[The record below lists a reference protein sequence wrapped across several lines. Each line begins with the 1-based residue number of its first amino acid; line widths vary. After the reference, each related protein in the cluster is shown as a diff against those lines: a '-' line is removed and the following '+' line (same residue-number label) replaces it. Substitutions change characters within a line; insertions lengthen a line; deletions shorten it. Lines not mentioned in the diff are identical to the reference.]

1 MRVLVPPLLAV
12 LLFSL
17 GGVGASVLPP
27 SSAPPSPDAPRP
39 VNAVLGNQSFRAVHG
54 RAPRPDTPERLRLQ
68 THLAYVEALLRSR
81 ARPSLTDAQRGRRTA
96 LLDRLHAYWTRGTF
110 PRNTE
115 VPGRSPVFIDEE
127 GRLCAVGAL
136 IAATAG
142 RGLAERIDDTHPL
155 ANVREMEVPAIDR
168 WAERHG
174 MTRRELAMIQ
184 PAYCG
189 SPGGLTVCP
198 PPPRDDQNAS
208 ALEVTALS
216 ASVGASL
223 LNGVLLERGTP
234 SVVGG
239 TVGLVGGGTSLA
251 VGLRGGAQYPTASSI
266 AGATSVVLGG
276 WALVQAVRGD
286 DAGPAAAS
294 AAAHS
299 SKEWSVAPASVSTGQ
314 GPRPGLRA
322 AIRF

>member
-1 MRVLVPPLLAV
+1 MRTFALSLLAG
-12 LLFSL
+12 LLLAL
-17 GGVGASVLPP
+17 GGYGVSTVSS
-27 SSAPPSPDAPRP
+27 SSAGAPSAAPRA

-54 RAPRPDTPERLRLQ
+54 RAPRPNTPERLRLQ

-81 ARPSLTDAQRGRRTA
+81 DRPSLTDAQRARRAA
-96 LLDRLHAYWTRGTF
+96 LLDHLHTYWTRGTF

-142 RGLAERIDDTHPL
+142 RGLAERIDARYHL
-155 ANVREMEVPAIDR
+155 ADVREMEMPAIDR
-168 WAERHG
+168 WATRHG
-174 MTRRELAMIQ
+174 VTRRELAMIQ
-184 PAYCG
+184 PGYCG
-189 SPGGLTVCP
+189 SPQGLTVCP
-198 PPPRDDQNAS
+198 PPRDDQDAS

-223 LNGVLLERGTP
+223 LNGVLLERGAP

-239 TVGLVGGGTSLA
+239 TVGLVGGGTGLA
-251 VGLRGGAQYPTASSI
+251 LGLRDGAQYPTASSI

-276 WALVQAVRGD
+276 WALVQAIRGD
-286 DAGPAAAS
+286 DEGPSAS
-294 AAAHS
+294 APAQS
-299 SKEWSVAPASVSTGQ
+299 SKDWSVAPASVPTRQ
-314 GPRPGLRA
+314 GPRPGLRD

>member
-1 MRVLVPPLLAV
+1 MRTTALSLLAG
-12 LLFSL
+12 LLLAL
-17 GGVGASVLPP
+17 GGYGASTVL
-27 SSAPPSPDAPRP
+27 SPSPGSPSAVPRP

-54 RAPRPDTPERLRLQ
+54 VAPRSDTPERLRLQ

-81 ARPSLTDAQRGRRTA
+81 ERPSLTDAQRARRSA
-96 LLDRLHAYWTRGTF
+96 LLDHLHAYWTRGLF

-115 VPGRSPVFIDEE
+115 VPGRSPVFIDEK

-136 IAATAG
+136 IAASAG
-142 RGLAERIDDTHPL
+142 RGLAERIDEQYHL
-155 ANVREMEVPAIDR
+155 ADVREMEMPAINR

-174 MTRRELAMIQ
+174 VTRRELTMIQ
-184 PAYCG
+184 PWY
-189 SPGGLTVCP
+189 GGVRP
-198 PPPRDDQNAS
+198 APRREDDDAT

-251 VGLRGGAQYPTASSI
+251 VGLRDGAQYPTASSI

-276 WALVQAVRGD
+276 WALVQAIRGD
-286 DAGPAAAS
+286 DAGPSAS
-294 AAAHS
+294 ATAQS
-299 SKEWSVAPASVSTGQ
+299 SKEWSVAPASVSTRQ